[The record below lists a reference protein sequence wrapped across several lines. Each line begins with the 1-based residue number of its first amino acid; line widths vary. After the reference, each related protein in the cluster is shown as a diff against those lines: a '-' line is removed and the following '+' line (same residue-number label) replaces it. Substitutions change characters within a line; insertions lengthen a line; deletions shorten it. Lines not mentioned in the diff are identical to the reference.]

1 MPSDPP
7 TIVRV
12 ADTRAADDAV
22 ATDALVRVESDTLEG
37 LLDAV
42 RSAGDPTGLLVAVDS
57 AVRDKDELIA
67 IVSVLVVEGVQAFE
81 TSAPQPVQRI
91 LDTHRTIVHGAID
104 AIVS

>member
-7 TIVRV
+7 TIVRCN
-12 ADTRAADDAV
+12 DISAAGDAV
-22 ATDALVRVESDTLEG
+22 AANALVRVESDTLEG

-42 RSAGDPTGLLVAVDS
+42 RSAGDPAGLLVAVDS
-57 AVRDKDELIA
+57 AVRDKDELVA
-67 IVSVLVVEGVQAFE
+67 IVSVLIVEGVQAFE
-81 TSAPQPVQRI
+81 TSERQAVQRI